1 VLNIKIKMIN
11 QSKKNDPRF
20 WDKWRESGAIA
31 TDARQSVTSYKNK
44 KPTILYTP
52 FYTSRINLQEIFGK
66 QSYERQEVVMKEV
79 SPNTTD
85 EFVGQTPIQKIIE
98 NITTNGTGYH
108 DGSYPQVG
116 RFQDPIQANLGRM
129 ERKNPSP
136 NRHKQRFLQIISG
149 GAHLLDRALQYHSGK
164 EEIYKVY
171 TYQRIESP
179 KPIKNK
185 RNLDEMIKDLTK
197 DFRPKLYAFPSYHSI
212 TNIKDSSDYYTKSEH
227 LPTSRIF
234 FEEYKFTL
242 KIKTNRNPEIREP
255 PEEKHG
261 DFYGSLEKFYAN
273 KKPTNISPNSKIED
287 TYHSLIRIN

>member
-1 VLNIKIKMIN
+1 MIN

-129 ERKNPSP
+129 EEKIL
-136 NRHKQRFLQIISG
+136 LQIDI
-149 GAHLLDRALQYHSGK
+149 
-164 EEIYKVY
+164 
-171 TYQRIESP
+171 
-179 KPIKNK
+179 
-185 RNLDEMIKDLTK
+185 
-197 DFRPKLYAFPSYHSI
+197 
-212 TNIKDSSDYYTKSEH
+212 
-227 LPTSRIF
+227 
-234 FEEYKFTL
+234 
-242 KIKTNRNPEIREP
+242 NR
-255 PEEKHG
+255 
-261 DFYGSLEKFYAN
+261 DFYK
-273 KKPTNISPNSKIED
+273 
-287 TYHSLIRIN
+287 